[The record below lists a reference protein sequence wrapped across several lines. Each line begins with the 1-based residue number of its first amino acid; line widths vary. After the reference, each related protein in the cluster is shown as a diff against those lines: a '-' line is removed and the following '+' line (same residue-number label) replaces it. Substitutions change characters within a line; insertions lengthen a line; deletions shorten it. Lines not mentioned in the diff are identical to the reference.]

1 MRCDEM
7 NHNIAA
13 SMDAEYILPTYGR
26 CDLAAKVGKGATL
39 TDLDGKEYIDFTSG
53 IGVNALGW
61 CNDEWI
67 KSVEEQLHS
76 FQHLSNYYI
85 SPVTAEVAKVLVEAS
100 GLKKVFFANSG
111 AEANEGAIKTARK
124 YSFDKYG
131 EGRSTI
137 VTLKQSFHGRTVTTL
152 AATGQDVFH
161 NFFYPFTEG
170 FKYAPLNDID
180 ALNEALTDDVCA
192 IMAEPIQ
199 GEGGVNIMTDEFA
212 AYLRKAANERDIL
225 IIFDEVQTGIGR
237 TGKVFAYQNFTN
249 DFKPDILSLAK
260 GLAGGLPIGAFM
272 VGEKCLNTLTA
283 GMHGSTFGGN
293 PVSAAGAK
301 AVLNKVTN
309 EDFLS
314 EVVRKGEYIK
324 KRIEEEK
331 LECVREIRMRG
342 LMIGIAIDGN
352 PKDVLHRAF
361 DIGLLVLTA
370 GKDVV
375 RLLPPLNISDDELKN
390 GCDKLI
396 KALR

>member
-1 MRCDEM
+1 MRSDKM

-26 CDLAAKVGKGATL
+26 CDLAAKKGKGATL
-39 TDLDGKEYIDFTSG
+39 TDLDGKDYIDFTSG

-61 CNDEWI
+61 CDDEWV

-85 SPVTAEVAKVLVEAS
+85 SPVTAEVAKVLVEKS

-111 AEANEGAIKTARK
+111 AEANEGAIKVARK

-131 EGRSTI
+131 EGRATI

-152 AATGQDVFH
+152 AATGQDIFH
-161 NFFYPFTEG
+161 NYFYPFTEG
-170 FKYAPLNDID
+170 FKYAPLNDIE

-192 IMAEPIQ
+192 VMAEVIQ
-199 GEGGVNIMTDEFA
+199 GEGGVNIMTDEYA
-212 AYLRKAANERDIL
+212 AYLRKIADEKDIL
-225 IIFDEVQTGIGR
+225 IIVDEVQTGIGR
-237 TGKVFAYQNFTN
+237 TGKVFAYQNFENGFMT
-249 DFKPDILSLAK
+249 DVLSLAK
-260 GLAGGLPIGAFM
+260 GLGGGLPIGAFM
-272 VGEKCLNTLTA
+272 VGEKCLNTLGA

-301 AVLNKVTN
+301 AVLNKVC
-309 EDFLS
+309 DDKFLAD
-314 EVVRKGEYIK
+314 VIKKGEYIK
-324 KRIEEEK
+324 NRIVEAK
-331 LECVREIRMRG
+331 LDCVKEIRVRG
-342 LMIGIAIDGN
+342 LMIGIAIEGN

-361 DIGLLVLTA
+361 DLGLLVLTA

-375 RLLPPLNISDDELKN
+375 RLLPPLNIGEDELKK

-396 KALR
+396 EALR